1 MRIKTYSSDLPAA
14 SWQVIKKIIQ
24 VLRRRKWDLKEVVN
38 AVLYVTK
45 NGCVWREVP
54 GEFPPWQTVYYYF
67 SKWVKD
73 GTWKSISDC
82 LTTDYREKQG
92 KKSQPTVAIVDS
104 QSAKNSA
111 TCGKDVGVDG
121 GKLVKGRKRFYIV
134 DTMGNLLDSFVVA
147 ANSHDG
153 TTAARKWEGLAW
165 QNPLL
170 DEVETVFADGTF
182 RGTFSQE
189 MLEKHG
195 IEVEIPTVP
204 IARKGKVDIH
214 QKRWVVERT
223 IGWTLANRRCSRDY
237 QRKAEHANAF
247 IIIGNIKRLAQK
259 IT

>member
-1 MRIKTYSSDLPAA
+1 
-14 SWQVIKKIIQ
+14 
-24 VLRRRKWDLKEVVN
+24 
-38 AVLYVTK
+38 
-45 NGCVWREVP
+45 
-54 GEFPPWQTVYYYF
+54 
-67 SKWVKD
+67 
-73 GTWKSISDC
+73 
-82 LTTDYREKQG
+82 
-92 KKSQPTVAIVDS
+92 
-104 QSAKNSA
+104 
-111 TCGKDVGVDG
+111 
-121 GKLVKGRKRFYIV
+121 
-134 DTMGNLLDSFVVA
+134 DTMGKLLDSFVVA

-170 DEVETVFADGTF
+170 DEVEKVFADGSF

-189 MLEKHG
+189 MPEKHG
-195 IEVEIPTVP
+195 VSVEIPTVP

-237 QRKAEHANAF
+237 ERTAEHANAF

>member
-1 MRIKTYSSDLPAA
+1 VGLEGSSQCR
-14 SWQVIKKIIQ
+14 S
-24 VLRRRKWDLKEVVN
+24 LRDEKRLRL
-38 AVLYVTK
+38 A
-45 NGCVWREVP
+45 REVP

-82 LTTDYREKQG
+82 LTADYREKQG
-92 KKSQPTVAIVDS
+92 KKSQPTVAIV
-104 QSAKNSA
+104 
-111 TCGKDVGVDG
+111 
-121 GKLVKGRKRFYIV
+121 
-134 DTMGNLLDSFVVA
+134 
-147 ANSHDG
+147 DG

-223 IGWTLANRRCSRDY
+223 IGWTL
-237 QRKAEHANAF
+237 
-247 IIIGNIKRLAQK
+247 K